1 MQFSFWVVSFL
12 VLIFFL
18 IIYLRYRAFKNSIL
32 FFTLAII
39 CCFRIQYKP
48 EVSVPPKCYKIQK
61 IVKENHQKIIFIA
74 EGKEKVLFTLKRFG
88 NDSSGYYCNDVI
100 EYRGRL
106 KSLPVPKNL
115 KDFVYA
121 DYLTKT
127 GVDSE
132 LADSIIAL
140 LCEFGEIDA
149 NLWKIK
155 KLIWWQ
161 NFVDSLKEL
170 YKKRKNELPTK
181 NDFEL

>member
-1 MQFSFWVVSFL
+1 MELSMELEKRVGRPHKYDAEYFPHFCNHNRIL
-12 VLIFFL
+12 E
-18 IIYLRYRAFKNSIL
+18 IIVAK
-32 FFTLAII
+32 
-39 CCFRIQYKP
+39 
-48 EVSVPPKCYKIQK
+48 
-61 IVKENHQKIIFIA
+61 
-74 EGKEKVLFTLKRFG
+74 FG
-88 NDSSGYYCNDVI
+88 NDGYSFY
-100 EYRGRL
+100 YRLREILGKTPKHGYDANSKL
-106 KSLPVPKNL
+106 K
-115 KDFVYA
+115 Y
-121 DYLTKT
+121 DYLLTKT

-181 NDFEL
+181 NDFELSVLMQKENQGTEIHKVKESI